1 MIVLGIV
8 LIFSVGD
15 GIVAVHGVD
24 GIRERVSWFSW
35 RDKRYLRVK
44 CTRLVAHGD
53 TRTAMLPSS
62 EIGLEFTRI
71 SDAFL
76 VDSH

>member
-1 MIVLGIV
+1 MDII
-8 LIFSVGD
+8 LIYLVGD
-15 GIVAVHGVD
+15 SNVAVHGVD

-44 CTRLVAHGD
+44 CTRLVAYGD

-62 EIGLEFTRI
+62 EIGLEFARI